1 MPTEVISLLS
11 SSPAAPSGPILA
23 TSPDVSP
30 RIRHT
35 IPSRALDYGSLDLTV
50 VPPPKEPHARLDKK
64 APHPVTGTKRAS
76 NGHRRDDN
84 DFLFLSD
91 DFDTTG
97 DIDGNVAKKARPST
111 STAHLKKRDDITLK
125 KAKSA
130 TVSSKGKERLSPVG
144 LKRWSS
150 AIDPIENSSPNNFAT
165 RKDKREPDILSD
177 PFESPPREQAAT
189 KTKSSLL
196 DLSSDPFRSSPER
209 HSNICQ
215 LSKTSKS
222 EKMPG
227 DETYDTS
234 GFIKNKKASKTPV
247 IIDLSDDDAESPRRN
262 GPSKKSKQNGAW
274 DPISSSM
281 PETRVLRQDSLAGS
295 GSDSDL
301 PELSEINFSRLKRR
315 THSLSPSPPRKK
327 SKPTAKVSTAK
338 KAVEAKKT
346 DEERAREKREKADAR
361 EAEKERKRVEKE
373 KAKQQR
379 AIDRE
384 REKALAEVNK
394 LKTDRKAAVPE
405 MIVDLPESL
414 SVGIKAQIERLL
426 GDINVQFEY
435 WHSHVSNVVKWR
447 RKVSSKY
454 NESLGHWEPIPM
466 CIKPEAHV
474 MVIIEASE
482 FVKLV
487 LGPEGQDLE
496 AHVLDMNT
504 SFPNS
509 TLIYLIEGLMPWMRK
524 NKSILNRRFASAV
537 RALDTNNV
545 AGSTTSSG
553 QPRRRNNAQQEYID
567 EDIIEDALLSLQV
580 VHGALIHHTNAQVET
595 AAWVAVFTQ
604 HISTIPYRK
613 ARDAAADAGFC
624 MEVGQVRT
632 GEDARD
638 TYVRMLQE
646 VTRVTAPI
654 AYGVAAKYP
663 TASQL
668 VRGLEENGPLALE
681 NCRKCANRD
690 GAFSDRVIG
699 PAVSKRIY
707 KIFTC
712 RDPGSMDV

>member
-11 SSPAAPSGPILA
+11 SSPAAPSKPILA
-23 TSPDVSP
+23 TSPEISP
-30 RIRHT
+30 RICRAA
-35 IPSRALDYGSLDLTV
+35 PSRSLDYGVHDLTV
-50 VPPPKEPHARLDKK
+50 VPPLKEPHERLDKK
-64 APHPVTGTKRAS
+64 SQDPVTGTRRTS
-76 NGHRRDDN
+76 NGHRRDDI

-91 DFDTTG
+91 ESDTTG
-97 DIDGNVAKKARPST
+97 DLDGNLSEKARSST
-111 STAHLKKRDDITLK
+111 STAHLKKREDVTLK
-125 KAKSA
+125 IKSA
-130 TVSSKGKERLSPVG
+130 TVSSKGKRRLSPVG

-150 AIDPIENSSPNNFAT
+150 AIDPIENSSPDIFAA
-165 RKDKREPDILSD
+165 RKDKSKPDI
-177 PFESPPREQAAT
+177 F
-189 KTKSSLL
+189 
-196 DLSSDPFRSSPER
+196 SSDPFRSSPER
-209 HSNICQ
+209 DSNICQ
-215 LSKTSKS
+215 PSKNSKFEKLS
-222 EKMPG
+222 G
-227 DETYDTS
+227 DDTS
-234 GFIKNKKASKTPV
+234 GFTKSKKASKTPV
-247 IIDLSDDDAESPRRN
+247 IIDLSDDDAESFGGD

-281 PETRVLRQDSLAGS
+281 PETRAPKQDSLTD
-295 GSDSDL
+295 SDSDL
-301 PELSEINFSRLKRR
+301 PELSEISFSKLKRR
-315 THSLSPSPPRKK
+315 AYSLSPSPPRKK
-327 SKPTAKVSTAK
+327 SKPTAKASTAK
-338 KAVEAKKT
+338 KAVEPKKT
-346 DEERAREKREKADAR
+346 DEEREREKREKAEAR

-384 REKALAEVNK
+384 KEKALAEVNK

-414 SVGIKAQIERLL
+414 SVGIRAQIQKLL

-435 WHSHVSNVVKWR
+435 WHSHISNVVKWR

-466 CIKPEAHV
+466 CIKPESHV

-496 AHVLDMNT
+496 AHVLNMKT

-509 TLIYLIEGLMPWMRK
+509 TFIYLIEGLMPWMRK
-524 NKSILNRRFASAV
+524 NKSILNRQFASAV
-537 RALDTNNV
+537 RALDTTNA
-545 AGSTTSSG
+545 AGSTSSG
-553 QPRRRNNAQQEYID
+553 QTRRRNNAQQEYID

-580 VHGALIHHTNAQVET
+580 VHGALIHHTNAQIET
-595 AAWVAVFTQ
+595 AGWVAVFTQ

-632 GEDARD
+632 GEDAKD

-654 AYGVAAKYP
+654 AYGVAAKYG
-663 TASQL
+663 TVSQL